1 MTPKERILAQ
11 IRRSTVGGKRKKRLP
26 RPPRP
31 IPPYRIERMYASQL
45 LAMRARL
52 RELVREKFIPKLQH
66 LSHNANKFYGRQ
78 KNDDF
83 ISEAFGDLDQVR
95 VFFERQ
101 YTDKTLASIA
111 RNVFNE
117 TQQLNGDNIKRTF
130 KSVLGIDIF
139 INDTDLQNKADAF
152 VFENV
157 RFIKSANA
165 KSFTDIE
172 NAVLDGF
179 KSGKRWETIAAEIQ
193 STSKSEA
200 LKDEDGNLLLDENGD
215 QMYGKLSD
223 WDAERIARDQ
233 VGKLNGEL
241 EQSRQTDLG
250 VTSYIWRT
258 SLDERVRPEHEILE
272 GETFDWEGADVCPEG
287 APGTPIMCRCSAEP
301 ILDDLIN

>member
-1 MTPKERILAQ
+1 M
-11 IRRSTVGGKRKKRLP
+11 
-26 RPPRP
+26 
-31 IPPYRIERMYASQL
+31 
-45 LAMRARL
+45 
-52 RELVREKFIPKLQH
+52 
-66 LSHNANKFYGRQ
+66 
-78 KNDDF
+78 
-83 ISEAFGDLDQVR
+83 
-95 VFFERQ
+95 
-101 YTDKTLASIA
+101 
-111 RNVFNE
+111 
-117 TQQLNGDNIKRTF
+117 NGDNIKRTF

-193 STSKSEA
+193 STSKTEA
-200 LKDEDGNLLLDENGD
+200 LKDEDGSLLLDENGD
-215 QMYGKLSD
+215 QIYGKLSD

-233 VGKLNGEL
+233 VSKLNGEL

-258 SLDERVRPEHEILE
+258 SLDERVRPEHEMLE

-287 APGTPIMCRCSAEP
+287 APGTPIMCRCTAEP